1 MTMLISRFSDKNISF
16 TVGANAAPKYPNDTE
31 CCTVSSCFGYLY
43 VGCFCGLDMRNNTVK
58 ELSGDAKPE
67 DIYGFITGGDVRI
80 DSNGRQIIPN
90 CGVANVIRH
99 SDIYRVA
106 PLIIGDSENPS
117 SRVIVWSIDNKQ
129 YPNGSI
135 IFTDQ
140 DHNDKYKTI
149 VIEGTLIELEDE

>member
-1 MTMLISRFSDKNISF
+1 MLISRFSDKNISF
-16 TVGANAAPKYPNDTE
+16 TIGANAAPKYPNDTE
-31 CCTVSSCFGYLY
+31 CCSVSSCLGYLY
-43 VGCFCGLDMRNNTVK
+43 VGCFCSLDKKHNAIK

-90 CGVANVIRH
+90 CGVANVLRH

-106 PLIIGDSENPS
+106 PLIISESENPTL
-117 SRVIVWSIDNKQ
+117 RVIVWSSDNKK

-140 DHNDKYKTI
+140 TQNEKYKTI
-149 VIEGTLIELEDE
+149 TIEGTLFELEDE